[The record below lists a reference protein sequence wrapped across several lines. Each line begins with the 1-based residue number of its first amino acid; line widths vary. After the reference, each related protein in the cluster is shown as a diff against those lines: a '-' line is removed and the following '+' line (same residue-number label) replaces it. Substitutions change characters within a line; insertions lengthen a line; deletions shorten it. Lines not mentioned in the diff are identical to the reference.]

1 MNDITPQ
8 ELKTLKDEGKQ
19 IQLLDVREEFEYDE
33 YNLDGKLIPL
43 GELPTRLEEL
53 EDWKE
58 KEVIV
63 HCKSGGR
70 SATAKNFL
78 ISKGFKN
85 VRNLLQ
91 GAEGYKKLS

>member
-19 IQLLDVREEFEYDE
+19 INLLDVREEFEYDE

-43 GELPTRLEEL
+43 GELNDRLDEL

>member
-8 ELKTLKDEGKQ
+8 ELKALKDEGKQ
-19 IQLLDVREEFEYDE
+19 INLLDVREEFEYDE

-43 GELPTRLEEL
+43 GDLPQRLDEL

-78 ISKGFKN
+78 VSKGFKN
-85 VRNLLQ
+85 VKNLLQ

>member
-19 IQLLDVREEFEYDE
+19 INLLDVREEFEYDE

-43 GELPTRLEEL
+43 GELNDRLDEL

-63 HCKSGGR
+63 HCKLGGR

-78 ISKGFKN
+78 VSKGFKN

>member
-19 IQLLDVREEFEYDE
+19 INLLDVVEEFEYDE

-43 GELPTRLEEL
+43 GELNDRLDEL

>member
-8 ELKTLKDEGKQ
+8 ELKTLKDESKP
-19 IQLLDVREEFEYDE
+19 INLLDVREEFEYDE

-43 GELPTRLEEL
+43 GELSQRLDEL

-78 ISKGFKN
+78 LSKGFKK

>member
-8 ELKTLKDEGKQ
+8 ELKTLKDEEKQ
-19 IQLLDVREEFEYDE
+19 INLLDVREEHEYDE

-43 GELPTRLEEL
+43 GELPQRLDEL

-58 KEVIV
+58 KEIIV
-63 HCKSGGR
+63 HCKAGGR

-78 ISKGFKN
+78 LSKGFKN

-91 GAEGYKKLS
+91 GADGYKKLS

>member
-8 ELKTLKDEGKQ
+8 ELKNIKDEGKQ
-19 IQLLDVREEFEYDE
+19 INLLDVREQHEYDE

-43 GELPTRLEEL
+43 GELNQRLDEL

-78 ISKGFKN
+78 LSKGFKN

>member
-8 ELKTLKDEGKQ
+8 ELKTLKDEGTQ
-19 IQLLDVREEFEYDE
+19 INLLDVREEFEYDE

-43 GELPTRLEEL
+43 GDLPHRLDEL

-58 KEVIV
+58 KEIIV

-78 ISKGFKN
+78 ASKGFKN

-91 GAEGYKKLS
+91 GAEGYKRLF

>member
-8 ELKTLKDEGKQ
+8 ELKTLKDEGTQ
-19 IQLLDVREEFEYDE
+19 INLLDVREEFEYDE

-43 GELPTRLEEL
+43 GDLPQRLDEL

-78 ISKGFKN
+78 VSKGFKN

-91 GAEGYKKLS
+91 GAEGYKKIS

>member
-19 IQLLDVREEFEYDE
+19 INLLDVLEEFEYDE

-43 GELPTRLEEL
+43 GELNDRLDEL

>member
-8 ELKTLKDEGKQ
+8 ELKALKDAKTP

-43 GELPTRLEEL
+43 GELPNRLDEL

-63 HCKSGGR
+63 HCKAGGR

-91 GAEGYKKLS
+91 GADGYKKLS

>member
-8 ELKTLKDEGKQ
+8 ELKVLKDEGKQ
-19 IQLLDVREEFEYDE
+19 INLLDVREEFEYDE

-43 GELPTRLEEL
+43 GDLPQRLDEL

-78 ISKGFKN
+78 VSKGFKN
-85 VRNLLQ
+85 VKNLLQ

>member
-8 ELKTLKDEGKQ
+8 ELKTLKDEGKK
-19 IQLLDVREEFEYDE
+19 INLLDVREEFEYDE

-43 GELPTRLEEL
+43 GDLPHRLDEI

-58 KEVIV
+58 QEIIV

-78 ISKGFKN
+78 ISKGFTN

>member
-8 ELKTLKDEGKQ
+8 ELKALKDAGTA
-19 IQLLDVREEFEYDE
+19 INLLDVREEFEYDE

-43 GELPTRLEEL
+43 GELPQRLDEL

-58 KEVIV
+58 KEIIV
-63 HCKSGGR
+63 HCRSGAR
-70 SATAKNFL
+70 SASAKNYL
-78 ISKGFKN
+78 LSNGFKN

-91 GAEGYKKLS
+91 GAEGYKRIS

>member
-8 ELKTLKDEGKQ
+8 ELKALKDEGKS
-19 IQLLDVREEFEYDE
+19 INLLDVREEFEYDE

-43 GELPTRLEEL
+43 GELPERLDEL
-53 EDWKE
+53 ENWKDQE
-58 KEVIV
+58 IIV

-78 ISKGFKN
+78 LSKGFKN

>member
-8 ELKTLKDEGKQ
+8 DLKALKDEGTQ
-19 IQLLDVREEFEYDE
+19 INLLDVREEFEYDE

-43 GELPTRLEEL
+43 GELPERLDEL

-78 ISKGFKN
+78 VSKGFKN
-85 VRNLLQ
+85 VKNLLQ
-91 GAEGYKKLS
+91 GAEGYKRLS

>member
-8 ELKTLKDEGKQ
+8 ELKNLKDEGTQ
-19 IQLLDVREEFEYDE
+19 INLLDVREEFEYSE

-43 GELPTRLEEL
+43 GELPQRLEEL

-58 KEVIV
+58 KEIIV
-63 HCKSGGR
+63 HCKAGGR

-91 GAEGYKKLS
+91 GADGYKKLS

>member
-8 ELKTLKDEGKQ
+8 ELKALKDERKQ
-19 IQLLDVREEFEYDE
+19 INLLDVREEFEYDE

-43 GELPTRLEEL
+43 GELPQRLDEL

-78 ISKGFKN
+78 VSKGFKN
-85 VRNLLQ
+85 VRILLQ
-91 GAEGYKKLS
+91 GAEGYKRLS

>member
-8 ELKTLKDEGKQ
+8 ELKALKDERKQ
-19 IQLLDVREEFEYDE
+19 INLLDVREEFEYDE

-43 GELPTRLEEL
+43 GELPQRLDEL

-78 ISKGFKN
+78 VSKGFKN
-85 VRNLLQ
+85 VRILLQ
-91 GAEGYKKLS
+91 GAEGCKRLS

>member
-1 MNDITPQ
+1 MKDITPQ
-8 ELKTLKDEGKQ
+8 ELKNLKDEGKQ
-19 IQLLDVREEFEYDE
+19 INLLDVREEFEYDE

-43 GELPTRLEEL
+43 GELPQRLDEL
-53 EDWKE
+53 KDWKE

-78 ISKGFKN
+78 VSKGFKN
-85 VRNLLQ
+85 VKNLLQ

>member
-8 ELKTLKDEGKQ
+8 ELKTLKDEGTQ
-19 IQLLDVREEFEYDE
+19 IHLLDVREEFEYDE

-63 HCKSGGR
+63 HCKAGGR

-78 ISKGFKN
+78 LSKGFKN

-91 GAEGYKKLS
+91 GADGYKKLS

>member
-8 ELKTLKDEGKQ
+8 ELKALKDEGTQ
-19 IQLLDVREEFEYDE
+19 INLLDVREEFEYDQ

-43 GELPTRLEEL
+43 GDLPQRLDEL

-78 ISKGFKN
+78 LSKGFKN

>member
-8 ELKTLKDEGKQ
+8 ELKDLKEQGKQ
-19 IQLLDVREEFEYDE
+19 INLLDVREEYEYDE

-43 GELPTRLEEL
+43 GELNDRLEEL

-63 HCKSGGR
+63 HCKAGGR

-85 VRNLLQ
+85 VKNLLQ
-91 GAEGYKKLS
+91 GADGYKKLS

>member
-8 ELKTLKDEGKQ
+8 ELKTLKDEGKK
-19 IQLLDVREEFEYDE
+19 INLLDVREEFEYDE

-43 GELPTRLEEL
+43 GDLPHRLNEI

-58 KEVIV
+58 QEIIV

>member
-8 ELKTLKDEGKQ
+8 ELKALKDEGKK
-19 IQLLDVREEFEYDE
+19 INLLDVREPFEYEE

-43 GELPTRLEEL
+43 GELPSRLDEL

-58 KEVIV
+58 QEVIV
-63 HCKSGGR
+63 HCKAGGR
-70 SATAKNFL
+70 SANAKAFL
-78 ISKGFKN
+78 MQNGFKN

-91 GAEGYKKLS
+91 GADGYKKLS

>member
-8 ELKTLKDEGKQ
+8 ELKALKDERKQ
-19 IQLLDVREEFEYDE
+19 INLLDVREEFEYDE

-43 GELPTRLEEL
+43 GELPQRLDEL

-78 ISKGFKN
+78 VSKGFKN

-91 GAEGYKKLS
+91 GAEGYKRLS

>member
-53 EDWKE
+53 QDWKE